1 MKVPSNII
9 TTNLYTIGNEFIN
22 KNTYGDY
29 QGYYYELNNKYF
41 AGKEFNPNSIELL
54 KKNSSEVN
62 PLLINPATSIYGKLT
77 KINLQQ
83 NKPKSVPFSPTNE
96 DFEKNFLLR
105 YFARKLNVIPTL
117 IKEINELDFYKL
129 SNDPLYQTIK
139 IEYSFDITDQQIA
152 DFNKQM
158 PGLGTYIKDYILPT
172 SSDESL
178 QA

>member
-22 KNTYGDY
+22 KNTYEDY

-41 AGKEFNPNSIELL
+41 TGREFNPNSIELL
-54 KKNSSEVN
+54 KKNSPEVN
-62 PLLINPATSIYGKLT
+62 PLLINPATNVYGKLT
-77 KINLQQ
+77 KINFQQ
-83 NKPKSVPFSPTNE
+83 NKPKSIIFSPTDE
-96 DFEKNFLLR
+96 NFKEGGSIR

-139 IEYSFDITDQQIA
+139 IEYSFDITDQQVA
-152 DFNKQM
+152 AFNKQM
-158 PGLGTYIKDYILPT
+158 PGLGTFIKDYDIPGT
-172 SSDESL
+172 SEEDK
-178 QA
+178 